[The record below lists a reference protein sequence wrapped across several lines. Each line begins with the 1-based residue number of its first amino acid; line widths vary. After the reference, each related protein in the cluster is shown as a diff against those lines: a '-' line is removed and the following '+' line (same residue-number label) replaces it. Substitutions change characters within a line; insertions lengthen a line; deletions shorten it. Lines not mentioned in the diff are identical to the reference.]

1 MIFSSRLRLAAVVV
15 ACFVATPSAHGADT
29 DAFMATPLCPR
40 IENPR
45 LVVTIDGVEVR
56 APASVGEINERIS
69 MLSGLDRDERLRSAI
84 SLGLAGN
91 IDAFRRILE
100 SRDLA
105 NLSTYGRFY
114 LNPTRDQCIDQNIE
128 DAVLENMGDPELRSA
143 LTGFFE
149 NGLYQ
154 RRELFDLL
162 IGVDFDDGKPDDFN
176 RVVMAL
182 LATRLEGIEDDVLA
196 QAKSYLDHD
205 TPVRKRVLPGVH
217 RRWVE
222 FFGRR
227 DYIAAI
233 GYMENLLLAEGWDE
247 TIDSFISEFSQT
259 RSRVYLTLNGFDS
272 PEVAE
277 VFIRQLGRV
286 VERCPSELVLY
297 EISAFGP
304 FTVQHASTDDQKRQ
318 IANLL
323 AELLGIGPA
332 AEQTRAAN
340 DYRTH
345 KEIVELL
352 SELGTVDAAAVLVA
366 DLQRLTGLDD
376 PKLADPLIVSTFEA
390 LRYLPEIVDLD
401 VPAFLEVAARLPESY
416 RLHNVPTILDAHPD
430 PAAHAF
436 YLDQLRWIV
445 ENWDGFK
452 TRYHTEPER
461 ALAFV
466 IDRLLAFDEPDQLL
480 MTRNAVDE
488 LYQEGKLDEGRY
500 RATSVQL
507 NDLLGDESAVY
518 RELQERQ
525 RIAREDEVREQH
537 EEETAEWDVVF
548 EENTSPDGIRANV
561 QALGQRDARSK
572 SAASWLVIAG
582 ADALAPAH
590 EALADPSAPDEA
602 RIALLQILGEIG
614 DPRSVQPL
622 IRFTRSNADNRTYL
636 GGGLRTLALMPPSA
650 ETFDFA
656 LELLEADRTTLMKQQ
671 ALVYLALVRE
681 PRGAKI
687 ARTFSTPTT
696 DPDVRVAALFLASRL
711 GDAEA
716 RPAIVE
722 MLETTED
729 RSYREVLLRALA
741 ELSTPDVFDAFAR
754 ENPNLISPATIR
766 ELQPLAVFRHADG
779 DRKIEAARHLV
790 ASEFDWDRRDAVQ
803 FLVEE
808 GHIEVLSGYLQPG
821 PFTGQPL
828 MKTILYSPRG
838 VQIFAQIRRMGYR
851 VDETPGG
858 LAIVRH
864 D

>member
-1 MIFSSRLRLAAVVV
+1 MTFSSRLRLAAVVV
-15 ACFVATPSAHGADT
+15 ACFVATPWAHGADT
-29 DAFMATPLCPR
+29 DVFMATPLCPR
-40 IENPR
+40 IENARP
-45 LVVTIDGVEVR
+45 VVTIDGVEVR
-56 APASVGEINERIS
+56 APASVAETNERIS
-69 MLSGLDRDERLRSAI
+69 MLSGHDRDERLRSAI

-128 DAVLENMGDPELRSA
+128 DAVFENIGDLELRSA

-149 NGLYQ
+149 KGLYQ
-154 RRELFDLL
+154 RKELFDLL
-162 IGVDFDDGKPDDFN
+162 VGVGFEDGKPDDFN
-176 RVVMAL
+176 RLVMAL
-182 LATRLEGIEDDVLA
+182 LATRLEGIEDEVLA

-222 FFGRR
+222 FFGQR
-227 DYIAAI
+227 DHTAAI

-247 TIDSFISEFSQT
+247 TIDSFVSEFSQT

-286 VERCPSELVLY
+286 VKRCPSELVLY

-304 FTVQHASTDDQKRQ
+304 FTVRHASTDDQKRQ
-318 IANLL
+318 IGDLL
-323 AELLGIGPA
+323 AELLGIGQAVTQTWA
-332 AEQTRAAN
+332 AG

-366 DLQRLTGLDD
+366 DLQRLTALDD
-376 PKLADPLIVSTFEA
+376 PKLANPLIVATLEA
-390 LRYLPEIVDLD
+390 LRFLPEIVDLD
-401 VPAFLEVAARLPESY
+401 VPAFLEAAAGLSDSY

-436 YLDQLRWIV
+436 YLDQLRWTV
-445 ENWDGFK
+445 DNWDGFK
-452 TRYHTEPER
+452 TRYHIEPAG
-461 ALAFV
+461 ALAFI
-466 IDRLLAFDEPDQLL
+466 IDRLLAFDEPAQLL

-488 LYQEGKLDEGRY
+488 LYREGKLDQGRY
-500 RATSVQL
+500 LAASVQL

-525 RIAREDEVREQH
+525 RIAREDKVQEQH
-537 EEETAEWDVVF
+537 EEQTAEWGVVF

-561 QALGQRDARSK
+561 QALGQREARSK
-572 SAASWLVIAG
+572 SAVSWLVIAG
-582 ADALAPAH
+582 ADALTPVH

-602 RIALLQILGEIG
+602 RIAVLQILGEIG
-614 DPRSVQPL
+614 DPRSVQPV
-622 IRFTRSNADNRTYL
+622 IRFTRRNSDSRTFL
-636 GGGLRTLALMPPSA
+636 GAGLRTLALMPPSK

-656 LELLEADRTTLMKQQ
+656 LELLEAERTTLMKQQ

-681 PRGAKI
+681 PRGAEI
-687 ARTFSTPTT
+687 ARSFSAPTT
-696 DPDVRVAALFLASRL
+696 KPDVRVAALFLASRL

-741 ELSTPDVFDAFAR
+741 ELSTPEVFDAFAR
-754 ENPNLISPATIR
+754 ENPNLISPATFR

-808 GHIEVLSGYLQPG
+808 GNIEVLSGYLQPG
-821 PFTGQPL
+821 PFTRQPL
-828 MKTILYSPRG
+828 MKTILYWPRG

-851 VDETPGG
+851 VDETPDG
-858 LAIVRH
+858 LAIVR
-864 D
+864 DD

>member
-1 MIFSSRLRLAAVVV
+1 MTFSSRLRLAAVVV
-15 ACFVATPSAHGADT
+15 ACFAATPSAHGADT

-69 MLSGLDRDERLRSAI
+69 MLTSLDRDERLQSAI

-91 IDAFRRILE
+91 IDAFRRVLE
-100 SRDLA
+100 SHDLA

-128 DAVLENMGDPELRSA
+128 GAVLENMGDPELRSA

-154 RRELFDLL
+154 RKELFDLL
-162 IGVDFDDGKPDDFN
+162 IGVGFEDGKPDDFN

-182 LATRLEGIEDDVLA
+182 LATRLEGIEDEVLA

-222 FFGRR
+222 FFGQRG
-227 DYIAAI
+227 YIAAI

-247 TIDSFISEFSQT
+247 TIDSFVSEFSQT

-304 FTVQHASTDDQKRQ
+304 FTVRHASTDDQKRQ
-318 IANLL
+318 IGDLL
-323 AELLGIGPA
+323 AELLGIGQA
-332 AEQTRAAN
+332 AQTWAAG

-366 DLQRLTGLDD
+366 DLQRLTELDD

-401 VPAFLEVAARLPESY
+401 VPAFLEAAAGLSDSY
-416 RLHNVPTILDAHPD
+416 RLHNVPTILDANPD

-436 YLDQLRWIV
+436 YLDQLRWVV

-452 TRYHTEPER
+452 TRYRTEPAK
-461 ALAFV
+461 ALAFI
-466 IDRLLAFDEPDQLL
+466 IDRLLVFDEPAQLL
-480 MTRNAVDE
+480 VTRNAVDE
-488 LYQEGKLDEGRY
+488 LYREGKLDEGRY
-500 RATSVQL
+500 LTASVQL

-525 RIAREDEVREQH
+525 RIAREDEVREQY
-537 EEETAEWDVVF
+537 EEETAEWGVVF

-602 RIALLQILGEIG
+602 RIALLQVLGEIG
-614 DPRSVQPL
+614 DLRSVRPL

-636 GGGLRTLALMPPSA
+636 GAGMRALALMPPSA

-656 LELLEADRTTLMKQQ
+656 LELLEAERAILIKQQ

-681 PRGAKI
+681 PRGAEI
-687 ARTFSTPTT
+687 ARSFSTPTT
-696 DPDVRVAALFLASRL
+696 GPDVRVVALLLAARL

-716 RPAIVE
+716 RPAIIE
-722 MLETTED
+722 MLEATED

-741 ELSTPDVFDAFAR
+741 ELSTPDVFDAYAR
-754 ENPNLISPATIR
+754 ENPNLISPATFR
-766 ELQPLAVFRHADG
+766 ELQPLAVFSHADD

-828 MKTILYSPRG
+828 MKTILSSSRG

-851 VDETPGG
+851 VNETPDG
-858 LAIVRH
+858 LAIVR
-864 D
+864 DD